1 MCRIGMSLPHGNA
14 TQIGYSKS
22 FSNRPYKTSKVSWS
36 LKILISI
43 SALLVFLMI
52 KLDPFGELLHTEQEI
67 FEHEHEHPELRPV
80 VISGPSGVGKGT
92 LINMLVEYYNQKV
105 EWIDPEDHQKYHP
118 LSFSVSHTTR
128 AARPGEVDGV
138 HYHFSTREILLQGI
152 NDDQFIEHAEVHGN
166 IYGTSYEAV
175 QREIRHGKVCIL
187 DIDIQG
193 AKRVQED
200 TSILPP
206 HFVFIA
212 PPSMKILEKRLRD
225 RGTETE
231 EAIQRRLGNA
241 QRELDYGTQ
250 PGNFDDIVIND
261 DLNKAFHHL
270 RIILEGWY
278 PHLNQV
284 LTEL

>member
-1 MCRIGMSLPHGNA
+1 MCRIGMSLPLGNA
-14 TQIGYSKS
+14 TQMGHSKS
-22 FSNRPYKTSKVSWS
+22 FRNGSYKTSKVSCS

-52 KLDPFGELLHTEQEI
+52 KLDPFGEQLHTEQVN
-67 FEHEHEHPELRPV
+67 FEHEHPQLRPL

-92 LINMLVEYYNQKV
+92 LINMLVEYYNQKL

-128 AARPGEVDGV
+128 GARPGEVDGV
-138 HYHFSTREILLQGI
+138 HYHFSNRENLLQGI

-175 QREIRHGKVCIL
+175 LREIRHGKVCIL

-193 AKRVQED
+193 AKRVKED
-200 TSILPP
+200 TSILSP

-241 QRELDYGTQ
+241 QRELDYGTH
-250 PGNFDDIVIND
+250 PGNFDDVVIND
-261 DLNKAFHHL
+261 DLSKAFHHL